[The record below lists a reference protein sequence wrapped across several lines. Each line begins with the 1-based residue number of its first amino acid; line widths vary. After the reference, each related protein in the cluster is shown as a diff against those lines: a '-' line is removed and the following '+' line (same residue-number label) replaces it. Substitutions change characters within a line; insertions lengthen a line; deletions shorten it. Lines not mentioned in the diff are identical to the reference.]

1 MTDKPSKRYLATV
14 GMFDGVHRGHVFVLN
29 MLEAEAA
36 RRGLTPLAL
45 TFSQHP
51 MTIVAPISK
60 PALLSSPQTRK
71 DLIESVTNVEVRVLD
86 TNREL
91 LAMTGADFL
100 AMLHRDYGVEAFMMG
115 FNNHIGSDRADAEAL
130 SSACI
135 PVLPMPPL
143 PEGDTVNSTAV
154 RAAISEAS
162 FAKAHEMLGHD
173 WRYRGLVVEGK
184 QLGRTIGF
192 PTANIEPDVADL
204 ILPPSGVY
212 AVEVHLDPSHTYRG
226 MANIGHRPTVDA
238 PDAPKSFE
246 INIFDYNG
254 DLYGKYIEVSFLAR
268 LRSEQHFT
276 TIEALRSQLEADRDE
291 ARNINFRP

>member
-1 MTDKPSKRYLATV
+1 MTDKPSKYYLATI
-14 GMFDGVHRGHVFVLN
+14 GMFDGVHRGHAFVLN

-51 MTIVAPISK
+51 MSIVAPTRQ
-60 PALLSSPQTRK
+60 PALLSSPQSRK
-71 DLIESVTNVEVRVLD
+71 DLIERVANVEVRVLD

-91 LAMTGADFL
+91 LALTGADFL

-115 FNNHIGSDRADAEAL
+115 FNNHIGSDRADAAAL

-135 PVLPMPPL
+135 PVVSMPPL
-143 PEGDTVNSTAV
+143 PEGESVNSTAV
-154 RAAISEAS
+154 RTAIAEAR
-162 FAKAHEMLGHD
+162 FVDAHAMLGHD

-204 ILPPSGVY
+204 ILPLAGVY
-212 AVEVHLDPSHTYRG
+212 AVDVHLDDTHSYRG
-226 MANIGHRPTVDA
+226 MANIGHRPTVDT

-246 INIFDYNG
+246 INIFDYSG

-268 LRSEQHFT
+268 LRSEQRFS
-276 TIEALRSQLEADRDE
+276 TIDALRAQLEADREE
-291 ARNINFRP
+291 ARNIKL

>member
-1 MTDKPSKRYLATV
+1 MTDKPSKHYLATI
-14 GMFDGVHRGHVFVLN
+14 GMFDGVHRGHAFVLN

-45 TFSQHP
+45 TFLQHP
-51 MTIVAPISK
+51 MSIVAPSRK
-60 PALLSSPQTRK
+60 PALLSSPQSRK
-71 DLIESVTNVEVRVLD
+71 DLIERVANVEVRVLD
-86 TNREL
+86 TNCEL
-91 LAMTGADFL
+91 LALTGADFL

-115 FNNHIGSDRADAEAL
+115 FNNHIGSDRADAAAL

-135 PVLPMPPL
+135 PVVSMPPL
-143 PEGDTVNSTAV
+143 PEGETVNSTAV
-154 RAAISEAS
+154 RTAIAEAR
-162 FAKAHEMLGHD
+162 FVDARAMLGHD

-204 ILPPSGVY
+204 ILPPAGVY
-212 AVEVHLDPSHTYRG
+212 AVDVHLDDTHSYRG
-226 MANIGHRPTVDA
+226 MANIGHRPTVDT

-246 INIFDYNG
+246 INIFDYSG

-268 LRSEQHFT
+268 LRSEQRFS
-276 TIEALRSQLEADRDE
+276 TIDALRAQLEADRE
-291 ARNINFRP
+291 EVRNIKL

>member
-1 MTDKPSKRYLATV
+1 MTDKPSKHYLATI
-14 GMFDGVHRGHVFVLN
+14 GMFDGVHRGHAFVLN

-51 MTIVAPISK
+51 MSIVAPTRL
-60 PALLSSPQTRK
+60 PALLSSPQSRK
-71 DLIESVTNVEVRVLD
+71 DLIERVANVEVRVLD

-91 LAMTGADFL
+91 LALTGADFL

-115 FNNHIGSDRADAEAL
+115 FNNHIGSDRADAAAL

-135 PVLPMPPL
+135 PVVSMPPL
-143 PEGDTVNSTAV
+143 LEGESVNSTAV
-154 RAAISEAS
+154 RTAIAEAR
-162 FAKAHEMLGHD
+162 FVDAHAMLGHD

-204 ILPPSGVY
+204 ILPPAGVY
-212 AVEVHLDPSHTYRG
+212 AVDVHLDDTHSYRG
-226 MANIGHRPTVDA
+226 MANIGHRPTVDT
-238 PDAPKSFE
+238 PGAPKSFE
-246 INIFDYNG
+246 INIFDYSG

-268 LRSEQHFT
+268 LRSEQRFS
-276 TIEALRSQLEADRDE
+276 TIDALRAQLEADREE
-291 ARNINFRP
+291 ARNIKL